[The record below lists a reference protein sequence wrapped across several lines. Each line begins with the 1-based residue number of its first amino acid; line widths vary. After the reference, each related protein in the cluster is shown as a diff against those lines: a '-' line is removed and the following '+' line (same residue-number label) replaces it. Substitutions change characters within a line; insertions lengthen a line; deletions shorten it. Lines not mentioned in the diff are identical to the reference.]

1 MSLDMIPISSISSI
15 MATVEKTKQQPKKL
29 PIQEDLS
36 DGEDY
41 DSADDY
47 TDEEYEEEVPQT
59 KTQKGKQPQKKPL
72 QKQPI
77 QQYDDDEY
85 TDGSEYGSDEYE
97 YSDDDEAVQPY
108 SNENSDF
115 KPNGGMDVLHKEEKS
130 MLDEEG
136 MKLRLELNL
145 EIEVELKARIHGD
158 LTLALM

>member
-1 MSLDMIPISSISSI
+1 
-15 MATVEKTKQQPKKL
+15 MATVEKTKEQPKKL
-29 PIQEDLS
+29 PVQEDLS

-59 KTQKGKQPQKKPL
+59 KNQKKLQLRRKQPV
-72 QKQPI
+72 
-77 QQYDDDEY
+77 QQDEDEY
-85 TDGSEYGSDEYE
+85 TDEDDYGSDVYE
-97 YSDDDEAVQPY
+97 YSDDDEAMQPY
-108 SNENSDF
+108 SNENSNF
-115 KPNGGMDVLHKEEKS
+115 KPHGGMDVLHKEEKS

>member
-1 MSLDMIPISSISSI
+1 
-15 MATVEKTKQQPKKL
+15 MATVEKTKQPKKL

-47 TDEEYEEEVPQT
+47 TDDYTDEEYEEVPQPQ
-59 KTQKGKQPQKKPL
+59 TQKGKQLQKKPL
-72 QKQPI
+72 PKQKQPV

-108 SNENSDF
+108 SNENSNF
-115 KPNGGMDVLHKEEKS
+115 KPNGGMDVLHKKEKS

-158 LTLALM
+158 LTLALMS

>member
-1 MSLDMIPISSISSI
+1 
-15 MATVEKTKQQPKKL
+15 MATVEKTKEQPKKF
-29 PIQEDLS
+29 PVQEDLS

-47 TDEEYEEEVPQT
+47 TDDYTDEEYEEVPQT
-59 KTQKGKQPQKKPL
+59 KTQKNKQLQKKPL
-72 QKQPI
+72 QKQKQPI
-77 QQYDDDEY
+77 QDDSDGY
-85 TDGSEYGSDEYE
+85 TDEDDYGSDEYE
-97 YSDDDEAVQPY
+97 YSDDEAVQPY
-108 SNENSDF
+108 SNENSNF
-115 KPNGGMDVLHKEEKS
+115 KPSGGMDVLHKEEKS

>member
-1 MSLDMIPISSISSI
+1 

-72 QKQPI
+72 QKQKQPI

>member
-1 MSLDMIPISSISSI
+1 

-29 PIQEDLS
+29 PVQEDLS

-47 TDEEYEEEVPQT
+47 TDEEEEEIPQP
-59 KTQKGKQPQKKPL
+59 KKNKQVQRRKPL
-72 QKQPI
+72 Q
-77 QQYDDDEY
+77 QQDDDDSEYTDEDEYDDEYDDEY
-85 TDGSEYGSDEYE
+85 TDDE
-97 YSDDDEAVQPY
+97 DAAMQPY
-108 SNENSDF
+108 SNNNSNF
-115 KPNGGMDVLHKEEKS
+115 KPTGGMDVLHKEEKS

>member
-1 MSLDMIPISSISSI
+1 

-29 PIQEDLS
+29 QAKKLPVQEDLS

-47 TDEEYEEEVPQT
+47 TDDSEYEDEVPT
-59 KTQKGKQPQKKPL
+59 KNQKGKLPSKQLQKKQ
-72 QKQPI
+72 QKQP
-77 QQYDDDEY
+77 QYDSDDY
-85 TDGSEYGSDEYE
+85 TDGSEYDEDDYE
-97 YSDDDEAVQPY
+97 YSDDEAVQPY

-115 KPNGGMDVLHKEEKS
+115 KPNGGMDVLKKEEKS

-158 LTLALM
+158 LTIALM